1 LTVVTT
7 TAYSFATLAADGVR
21 ARDLHTTSLAL
32 LYTVMMLTSSSVG
45 IILNNTILAA

>member
-1 LTVVTT
+1 
-7 TAYSFATLAADGVR
+7 
-21 ARDLHTTSLAL
+21 LAL